1 MRIEPYDKSQLD
13 AINSLSLR
21 TWTPVFDSIQ
31 QVMDFGVYHSF
42 YPKDWAVTD
51 RQVLQEVV
59 GAESLKTNLRHKEF
73 PGV

>member
-42 YPKDWAVTD
+42 YPNDWAVTD

-59 GAESLKTNLRHKEF
+59 GPEQR
-73 PGV
+73 V